1 MNQQQFDVIVA
12 IIRNGAPALANELVE
27 AMINIINEN
36 NELKKKIE
44 NITAEQSD
52 AAEKEG

>member
-1 MNQQQFDVIVA
+1 MNQQQFDVIIA

-27 AMINIINEN
+27 AMINLINEN

-52 AAEKEG
+52 TAEKEG